1 MNDEVWGN
9 LPIPNIYK
17 ELEGEFLDFDF
28 EKETLSCK
36 FPVLAKFFNPLDITL
51 GGILDSYMDCTM
63 GPLSYLLS
71 ERVVTKSFEVRYI
84 KSVSSSSDYVVS
96 RAWRESQN
104 ENESIY
110 KAELYLDSGEL
121 AATSQGVFV
130 TPKTKI

>member
-28 EKETLSCK
+28 EEEILSCK
-36 FPVLAKFFNPLDITL
+36 FPVLSKFFNPLDITL

-63 GPLSYLLS
+63 GPLSYLLG

-96 RAWRESQN
+96 KAWRESYN
-104 ENESIY
+104 EKESIY

-130 TPKTKI
+130 TPKAKI

>member
-28 EKETLSCK
+28 EKEMLSCK
-36 FPVLAKFFNPLDITL
+36 FPVLSKFFNPLDITL

-63 GPLSYLLS
+63 GPLSYLLG

-84 KSVSSSSDYVVS
+84 KSVSSSSNYVVS
-96 RAWRESQN
+96 KAWRESYN
-104 ENESIY
+104 EKESIY

-130 TPKTKI
+130 TPKAKI

>member
-28 EKETLSCK
+28 EEEILSCK
-36 FPVLAKFFNPLDITL
+36 FPVLSKFFNPLDITL

-63 GPLSYLLS
+63 GPLSYLLG

-84 KSVSSSSDYVVS
+84 KSVSSSSVYVVS
-96 RAWRESQN
+96 KAWRESHN
-104 ENESIY
+104 EKESIY

-130 TPKTKI
+130 TPKAKI

>member
-28 EKETLSCK
+28 EKEILSCK
-36 FPVLAKFFNPLDITL
+36 FPVLSKFFNPLDITL

-63 GPLSYLLS
+63 GPLSYLLG

-96 RAWRESQN
+96 KAWRESYN
-104 ENESIY
+104 EKESIY

-130 TPKTKI
+130 APKAKI